1 MATAYPAVR
10 SVTPI
15 TPAPAGVTV
24 SPLMKSS
31 QQSWAET
38 NLKAPP
44 SLDSKDLPGPVTM
57 GVAVTKDLSGPAP
70 SGKTAS
76 GRTAKIARLVV
87 LGSADMAANYL
98 TQLRGAV
105 NADLVANAINW
116 LAEEDALV
124 NIPPKDETP
133 ETVTLTDP
141 QRRVVSTTVYALPL
155 GAMLMGV
162 FVWWKR
168 R

>member
-1 MATAYPAVR
+1 MRASGRGLAQA
-10 SVTPI
+10 S
-15 TPAPAGVTV
+15 
-24 SPLMKSS
+24 
-31 QQSWAET
+31 
-38 NLKAPP
+38 APP
-44 SLDSKDLPGPVTM
+44 SLDSKDIPGPVTM

-70 SGKTAS
+70 TGKTAS
-76 GRTAKIARLVV
+76 GKTGKIARLVV
-87 LGSADMAANYL
+87 LGSADMAANDFTRLVPGNGYL
-98 TQLRGAV
+98 AAG
-105 NADLVANAINW
+105 AINW